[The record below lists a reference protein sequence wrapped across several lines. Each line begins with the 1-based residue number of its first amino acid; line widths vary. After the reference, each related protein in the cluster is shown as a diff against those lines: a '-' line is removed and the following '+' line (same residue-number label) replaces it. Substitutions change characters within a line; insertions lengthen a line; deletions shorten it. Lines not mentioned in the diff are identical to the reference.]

1 MQGLLPKKN
10 DGGRVIALAG
20 NPNVGK
26 STIFNALTGMHQ
38 HTGNWPGKTVALAS
52 GAYSFRGQ
60 RYILTDLPGTY
71 SLLSRSPEEEVAAA
85 FVRSGQADCVVVIC
99 DGTCLE
105 RTLLLALQI
114 MELTDRVVL
123 CVNLMDEA
131 ARRGVEIDA
140 LCLEHQLGIP
150 VVTTSLGDGEA
161 LERLKETVREVCDGF
176 LCPHPVCTLAPGAD
190 FMGAVGAE
198 SDRIA
203 VKFVRRA
210 EALASSAA
218 SGGGIC
224 RRDARLDRIFAGK
237 FTGYPILLLLLFG
250 IFWLTI
256 QGANYPSALLQSGF
270 DRLLLLLRRLMQH
283 APWWLSGVLLD
294 GVFATTGRVVSVM
307 LPPMA
312 IFFPLFTLL
321 EDFGY
326 LPRAAFLTDRLF
338 ACAGTCG
345 KQALTTAMG
354 FGCNAVGVTGCRI
367 IDSPRERLIAILTN
381 AFLPC
386 NGRFPALI
394 LLIGLLLGGSS
405 SAACSALVL
414 TTAVLFSFAVSLLVS
429 ALLSRTLLRGAPS
442 SFALEL
448 PSYRRP
454 QVGKVIVRSI
464 LDRTLFVLGRAV
476 AVAAPAGLVIWV
488 LANVQVGGGSL
499 LVAMAQAFQPVG
511 LALGMNGA
519 LLLAFVLGFPANELV
534 LPVTVLILTA
544 GVSVGGELSG
554 TQMTAA
560 LLSGGMDWK
569 MALCTLL
576 FFLFHWPCS
585 TTVLTIRKETGSWKW
600 TLLSM
605 VLPTA
610 VGAALCLTVN
620 LLF

>member
-123 CVNLMDEA
+123 CVNLMDEV

-312 IFFPLFTLL
+312 IFFP
-321 EDFGY
+321 
-326 LPRAAFLTDRLF
+326 
-338 ACAGTCG
+338 
-345 KQALTTAMG
+345 
-354 FGCNAVGVTGCRI
+354 
-367 IDSPRERLIAILTN
+367 
-381 AFLPC
+381 
-386 NGRFPALI
+386 
-394 LLIGLLLGGSS
+394 
-405 SAACSALVL
+405 
-414 TTAVLFSFAVSLLVS
+414 
-429 ALLSRTLLRGAPS
+429 
-442 SFALEL
+442 
-448 PSYRRP
+448 
-454 QVGKVIVRSI
+454 
-464 LDRTLFVLGRAV
+464 
-476 AVAAPAGLVIWV
+476 
-488 LANVQVGGGSL
+488 
-499 LVAMAQAFQPVG
+499 
-511 LALGMNGA
+511 
-519 LLLAFVLGFPANELV
+519 
-534 LPVTVLILTA
+534 
-544 GVSVGGELSG
+544 
-554 TQMTAA
+554 
-560 LLSGGMDWK
+560 
-569 MALCTLL
+569 
-576 FFLFHWPCS
+576 
-585 TTVLTIRKETGSWKW
+585 
-600 TLLSM
+600 
-605 VLPTA
+605 
-610 VGAALCLTVN
+610 
-620 LLF
+620 